1 MIKISTKLTE
11 TEPRWKSDQFTYSEI
26 HGKEEWIWNVPTLWA
41 AAAKAVAS
49 GAARIQFRSIAELPR
64 FEAAWWDIEPATEEE
79 LSWHLK
85 RIQDADLDHP
95 IILSD
100 RGCIMDGLHRLA
112 KAILMHH
119 ESIKVIQFS
128 LTPSP
133 DCKVATP

>member
-1 MIKISTKLTE
+1 MIKTSTKLAE

-26 HGKEEWIWNVPTLWA
+26 HGKEEWIWNVPMLWA

-49 GAARIQFRSIAELPR
+49 GAARIQVRSLAELPR

-85 RIQDADLDHP
+85 RIQDADLGHP

-100 RGCIMDGLHRLA
+100 KGCIMDGLHRLA

-119 ESIKVIQFS
+119 ELIRVIQFS
-128 LTPSP
+128 MTPPP
-133 DCKVATP
+133 DQKVQTT